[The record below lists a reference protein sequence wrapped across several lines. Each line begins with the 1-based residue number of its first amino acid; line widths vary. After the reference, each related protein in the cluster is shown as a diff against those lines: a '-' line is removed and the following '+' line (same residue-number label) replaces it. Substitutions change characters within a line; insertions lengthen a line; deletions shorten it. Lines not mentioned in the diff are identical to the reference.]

1 MGHRKKNWQG
11 RNWPRNNA
19 SKKFKPRFSKF
30 FYSLASLPKWGSRVL
45 PARWLQHDLL
55 GGNAHRDITLDPFSH
70 SFPLSGFV
78 STLGTQ
84 LTHCS
89 QKALENDWTK
99 AATDH
104 EEAAS
109 AVLLSLGHP
118 ATKVSPSRL
127 YCHFYDA
134 SNQPSL
140 SKQRGLFC
148 CLRVGGEGWQYTICP
163 GRVIPCMP
171 AVIRVK
177 KKKKKKC
184 DAKTQNVLAAEP
196 TLNFIPEWVSG
207 FGNPRETHPHP
218 ERAHTQEHHNS
229 LYKSQEK
236 NKG

>member
-177 KKKKKKC
+177 KKKKMWC
-184 DAKTQNVLAAEP
+184 QNTKRACGWANTELYTWMSIWVWEP
-196 TLNFIPEWVSG
+196 QRDPPTPRACTHSG
-207 FGNPRETHPHP
+207 ASQLFV
-218 ERAHTQEHHNS
+218 QEPG
-229 LYKSQEK
+229 EK
-236 NKG
+236 